1 MAMHTSSPILD
12 VTEYYLPLDL
22 SEVFGSPK
30 ELALEVGFG
39 DGGFITEMARR
50 KEDWNFI
57 GIEIK
62 RKRLIKAAK
71 RAERENL
78 QNVKLLLMDA
88 KIALEEIFTPLA
100 FSTVYINFPDPWPK
114 DRHKKH
120 RIINPGFLEVLSR
133 VLKNE
138 ALVEIASDHQEYIS
152 HIIETFEKTKLFRNE
167 FPLPGYRSAMPNRP
181 MTKYEIEFKAE
192 GREIYYLRFMKI
204 GKNLQRR

>member
-1 MAMHTSSPILD
+1 MDMHISSPILD

-39 DGGFITEMARR
+39 DGGFIMEMARR

-100 FSTVYINFPDPWPK
+100 FSMVYINFPDPWPK
-114 DRHKKH
+114 GRHKKH
-120 RIINPGFLEVLSR
+120 RIINPGFLEVLSG

-138 ALVEIASDHQEYIS
+138 GRVEMASDHQEYIF
-152 HIIETFEKTKLFRNE
+152 HIIETFERTELFRNE
-167 FPLPGYRSAMPNRP
+167 FPLPGYLSAMPNRP
-181 MTKYEIEFKAE
+181 MTKYEIEFKEE

-204 GKNLQRR
+204 GKKS